1 MAKVDMIEFGVLFA
15 DEENAKEYL
24 DDLTGDDR
32 VEVLDDLLAEWPF
45 TVTVDREVWHSV
57 DKTSADK
64 VVLVVSWN
72 QPEVVSGD
80 TLENLADAEE
90 REYAARQIAHDNSD
104 WKARLDP
111 IS

>member
-1 MAKVDMIEFGVLFA
+1 MAKVDTIEFGILFA

-32 VEVLDDLLAEWPF
+32 VEVLDDLLSEWPF

-57 DKTSADK
+57 DKTSEDK
-64 VVLVVSWN
+64 VVLVLTWN
-72 QPEVVSGD
+72 KPTVLSDD
-80 TLENLADAEE
+80 TLENLADGEE
-90 REYAARQIAHDNSD
+90 REYAARHVAKDNED
-104 WKARLDP
+104 WTVRLDP